1 MAFSIRSLSVLA
13 YANGFTLWHYNAGQD
28 RVDRVLEIG
37 FFDEGADMLALGDIM
52 MASGVDG
59 ARMLCVGLD
68 ARKNPTLVPV
78 GCRSSSGD
86 LDGVALAP
94 RLGDLVPIIPTEP
107 R

>member
-37 FFDEGADMLALGDIM
+37 FFDEGADMLASGDIV
-52 MASGVDG
+52 MASGGDG
-59 ARMLCVGLD
+59 ARVLCVGLD
-68 ARKNPTLVPV
+68 ARDNPILVPL
-78 GCRSSSGD
+78 GYTSPPGD
-86 LDGVALAP
+86 LDGVTLAP
-94 RLGDLVPIIPTEP
+94 SLGDLAPAVLTQP